1 MPRLPDTLLD
11 ACLGTPGTSPA
22 GDPERLCGLERDGAR
37 AQLAELKPWL
47 IEQQDLLWARKREA
61 LLVWLQGEDC
71 AGKDGAIRQV
81 FSGLNPQGL
90 TVHPF
95 RQPTPAERAE
105 GFLARYRRCL
115 PRPGEIGLFN
125 RSPYEGVACD
135 LFDGFIAAGEIAERL
150 AQLADFEDELAARGI
165 RLLKVYLQISRIE
178 QKARLRKRLLD
189 PRKHW
194 KVGADDLDAH
204 RQFEARETHWA
215 GILAASHRPQAPWR
229 LLPANHKWL
238 RDLLLASLLAREF
251 EGLDQHWPSPP
262 LPFGLDEL
270 ERA

>member
-1 MPRLPDTLLD
+1 MPRLPDSLLD
-11 ACLGTPGTSPA
+11 ACLGDPHSMQA
-22 GDPERLCGLERDGAR
+22 GDAERLCGLGRDEAQT
-37 AQLAELKPWL
+37 QLAGLKPWL
-47 IEQQDLLWARKREA
+47 GEQQDLLWARRREA
-61 LLVWLQGEDC
+61 LLIWLQGEDC

-90 TVHPF
+90 SVHPF

-115 PRPGEIGLFN
+115 PAPGEIVLFN

-135 LFDGFIAAGEIAERL
+135 LFDGFIAAGEITERL
-150 AQLADFEDELAARGI
+150 AQLAAFEDELAGRGI
-165 RLLKVYLQISRIE
+165 RLLKVYLQISRVE
-178 QKARLRKRLLD
+178 QKARLRKRVLD

-194 KVGADDLDAH
+194 KVGADDLEAH
-204 RQFEARETHWA
+204 RQFEAREAHWA
-215 GILAASHRPQAPWR
+215 GILAASHRPPAPWQ
-229 LLPANHKWL
+229 LIPANHKWL
-238 RDLLLASLLAREF
+238 RDLLLASLVAREF
-251 EGLDQHWPSPP
+251 ERLDQRWPDPP